1 MKQNNKL
8 ILLSLLLLCISCGRT
23 YREEDLT
30 QTTLTK
36 EDSLKMRE
44 QQIKENLEK
53 TNQIVINKEKERI
66 LSYIKRNA
74 WQTKEI
80 DGVFI
85 EILKQSKGKKIQQG
99 DIITLSY
106 TCTLLD
112 GTTIYDSQK
121 DGKLHIKIG
130 SDSQCP
136 LGLQKAL
143 LQLKQDTH
151 ARVIIPSALAYGLSG
166 DGNKVP
172 RSATLIYEIKI
183 EKVE

>member
-8 ILLSLLLLCISCGRT
+8 ILLTILLLCISCGRT

-36 EDSLKMRE
+36 EDSLKIRE

-53 TNQIVINKEKERI
+53 TNQIIKNKEKDRI
-66 LSYIKRNA
+66 KSYIARNN
-74 WQTKEI
+74 WQAEETN
-80 DGVFI
+80 GVFI
-85 EILKQSKGKKIQQG
+85 QTIKEGKGKLIEQG
-99 DIITLSY
+99 DILTLSY

-183 EKVE
+183 EEIE

>member
-8 ILLSLLLLCISCGRT
+8 ILLTLLLLNLSCGRT

-30 QTTLTK
+30 QHTLTK
-36 EDSLKMRE
+36 EDSLRIKE

-66 LSYIKRNA
+66 HSHIARTT

-80 DGVFI
+80 DGIFL
-85 EILKQSKGKKIQQG
+85 EITKESKGKKIQQG
-99 DIITLSY
+99 DKITLSY

-112 GTTIYDSQK
+112 GTILYDSQK

-130 SDSQCP
+130 SESQCP

-143 LQLKQDTH
+143 LHLKQDQE
-151 ARVIIPSALAYGLSG
+151 ARIIIPSALAYGLSG
-166 DGNKVP
+166 DGNKIP